1 MVLTPARRVQ
11 WASRVSAKHLRGGV
25 EKNGVV
31 LRQQYEQVFR
41 AGPSSPLPQIS
52 WGCNGFD
59 AVIDRFGLRVRELF
73 SLINE
78 QIKIDANN
86 VVSMADYRAQR
97 LAA

>member
-78 QIKIDANN
+78 QIKINDNKIVDLNAYR
-86 VVSMADYRAQR
+86 MAK
-97 LAA
+97 AA